1 MEGFLN
7 FLLKVRKLPNEQAV
21 YHRLFEFYLE
31 KILEFKN
38 DLKNDNSSK
47 IQEYQDK
54 IMDVLKGPEKKY
66 DHNHLL
72 VIFKMY

>member
-38 DLKNDNSSK
+38 DLRTDNAAK
-47 IQEYQDK
+47 IQ
-54 IMDVLKGPEKKY
+54 
-66 DHNHLL
+66 
-72 VIFKMY
+72 